1 MSGINSNYSFYNSG
15 YYPDPDSQADA
26 SPQAPGGGG
35 GQDFSGSFGWGDTQ
49 YQAWGVPLSSG
60 VANDLNRYNTMALHC
75 VDIANSRAPIP
86 GGAMGP
92 GGPMGPMGPTRG
104 YRGGNRHDGPASA
117 EPEEGRTVT
126 DRLKGGA
133 AGAAVGFAGAAA
145 VTGVLCA
152 VGVTNCWNPVGWGCL
167 AAAAVG
173 GLLGAF
179 F

>member
-1 MSGINSNYSFYNSG
+1 MQGINSNYSFYNSG
-15 YYPDPDSQADA
+15 NYPDPDSQADA
-26 SPQAPGGGG
+26 SPRALGGGG
-35 GQDFSGSFGWGDTQ
+35 DEDYSGSFGWGDTPF
-49 YQAWGVPLSSG
+49 QAYGVPLSAG
-60 VANDLNRYNTMALHC
+60 VVNNLNRYNGMAMHC
-75 VDIANSRAPIP
+75 VDIANSRVPIP

-92 GGPMGPMGPTRG
+92 GRQMGAGGPTRG
-104 YRGGNRHDGPASA
+104 SRPGNGHDGPASA

-152 VGVTNCWNPVGWGCL
+152 VGVTNCWNPVGWACL
-167 AAAAVG
+167 GAAAIG
-173 GLLGAF
+173 GILGAF